1 MNQKFKAALSLLAVA
16 VSAAILISAFSGQ
29 PGRMDSISSMPAQAC
44 ASQFWHKSG
53 EGMWTAE
60 LHVDGG
66 DPHDRLKL
74 LKLDPAL
81 YDTEIAMPKDKGKKA
96 LSARDMAK
104 ESGYSAAI
112 NAGYFDENYMPL
124 GYFRTKTR
132 KVNGYIGTPIIYSGM
147 IVFKNG
153 SAAIIHRDSFNPE
166 EWDEAF
172 QAGPR
177 LIAESKPTCGL
188 EKTIDYSKKSRRAGL
203 GFDSRGFIIAAV
215 TAGGTTASWKQ
226 MTDTLLNSRH
236 IGIKSFINLDGGTSA
251 QIYAQSGRKTEID
264 ERAAAV
270 PAAIGF
276 RKKNH

>member
-1 MNQKFKAALSLLAVA
+1 
-16 VSAAILISAFSGQ
+16 
-29 PGRMDSISSMPAQAC
+29 
-44 ASQFWHKSG
+44 
-53 EGMWTAE
+53 MWTAE

-132 KVNGYIGTPIIYSGM
+132 KINGYIGTPIIYSGM

-153 SAAIIHRDSFNPE
+153 SAAIMHRDAFNPA

-177 LIAESKPTCGL
+177 LIAESKPTSGL
-188 EKTIDYSKKSRRAGL
+188 ENTIDYSKKSRRAGL
-203 GFDSRGFIIAAV
+203 GFDSRGFIIAVV

-226 MTDTLLNSRH
+226 MTDTLLKSRH

-251 QIYAQSGRKTEID
+251 QIYAHSGRKTEID